1 MTRITLRRFGLLA
14 LALPIGLGGC
24 GAPVAFQVASLAADG
39 VSYLATGK
47 SVFDHGLSAV
57 AEEDC
62 AMLRIVTEG
71 QVCRDETSTLADA
84 DPKTTPEEAP
94 APEAV
99 PAVAVEVAELP
110 PPAAEVPE
118 APVQMAALPEP
129 VPAPTAV
136 PQPVSEPR
144 QAAAT
149 PSVPV
154 AEDARYLVIASFGTR
169 DGAERLA
176 GRHVDLKASVL
187 AAEVKGKPA
196 YRVVVGPV
204 PLGELGA
211 AEDRLEAAGI
221 KESWPLR
228 AKNAPTRRAPAM
240 LASLES

>member
-14 LALPIGLGGC
+14 LALPFGLGGC

-71 QVCRDETSTLADA
+71 QICRDETSTLADA

-110 PPAAEVPE
+110 PPAAE
-118 APVQMAALPEP
+118 APAQVAALPEP
-129 VPAPTAV
+129 VPAPTVA
-136 PQPVSEPR
+136 PQPVAEPPR
-144 QAAAT
+144 AAAT
-149 PSVPV
+149 PPAPV

-169 DGAERLA
+169 DGAEKLA

-204 PLGELGA
+204 PLGEIAA

-228 AKNAPTRRAPAM
+228 AKNAPARQAPAM

>member
-71 QVCRDETSTLADA
+71 QICRDETSTLAEA
-84 DPKTTPEEAP
+84 GPEAAPEEAP
-94 APEAV
+94 APEAL

-110 PPAAEVPE
+110 PPPAAES
-118 APVQMAALPEP
+118 PVLTAALPEP
-129 VPAPTAV
+129 VPAPTVAL
-136 PQPVSEPR
+136 QPVAEPPR
-144 QAAAT
+144 AAAT
-149 PSVPV
+149 PPAPV

-169 DGAERLA
+169 DGAEKLA

-204 PLGELGA
+204 PLGEIAA

-221 KESWPLR
+221 RESWPLR
-228 AKNAPTRRAPAM
+228 AKNAPARQAPAM